1 MPTCRTLFVAL
12 SGLCIGALPG
22 AGLAQVIEPLV
33 PIPPLPAGPQ
43 APQVPGQPAVIG
55 KTVTDRARPE
65 VDPLGVR
72 AGEFFIFPRLEVD
85 EGHNDNIFATSTGKQ
100 GAWVTT
106 LMPSFDILSNFSQ
119 NALYLSGG
127 AALGRYASHTSENF
141 EDGFGL
147 VGGRYDI
154 SALTHAFASARFDRL
169 HEPRTAPTSPGA
181 AAEPVRYTT
190 YNGTVGL
197 AQTGTRIG
205 YEIDGAVTRSEY
217 EAPPAT
223 GGGFIFQDDRNVT
236 GYEGAIR
243 LSYEFMPDY
252 QAFLRTS
259 GNTQQYDH
267 AAGNGISI
275 RNSNGYRVDVG
286 ARLDLTG
293 VTYAELYAGWLEQ
306 DYQAAQFGSLR
317 GIDFGASV
325 VWNFTTLDTLRITSS
340 RTANNANAEVAGIA
354 TSPGYLS
361 SVVSARIDHEL
372 LRNLLLNVNA
382 SYESDDWKR
391 IDRGDDVF
399 GVGAGAKY
407 LLNRNL
413 YLGLSYTFQRR
424 TSNGLQQTTFY
435 SQNIFLLRLSTQI

>member
-1 MPTCRTLFVAL
+1 MRGTVLVAL
-12 SGLCIGALPG
+12 SGFCIAALPG
-22 AGLAQVIEPLV
+22 AGIAQIVEPLT
-33 PIPPLPAGPQ
+33 PIPPLPVGPE

-85 EGHNDNIFATSTGKQ
+85 EGYNDNLFATPANKQ
-100 GAWVTT
+100 SAWLTQ

-119 NALYLSGG
+119 NALYMSGG
-127 AALGRYASHTSENF
+127 AALGRYSSHTSENF
-141 EDGFGL
+141 DDAFGL
-147 VGGRYDI
+147 VGGRYDL
-154 SALTHAFASARFDRL
+154 SALTNVFASARFDRL

-181 AAEPVRYTT
+181 AAEPVKYST
-190 YNGTVGL
+190 YNGTVGI

-205 YEIDGAVTRSEY
+205 YEVDGAVTRSEY

-223 GGGFIFQDDRNVT
+223 GGGFIAQDDRNVT
-236 GYEGAIR
+236 GYEGAVR
-243 LSYEFMPDY
+243 LSYEFFPDY
-252 QAFLRTS
+252 QAFVRGS
-259 GNTQQYDH
+259 GNSQQYDH

-275 RNSNGYRVDVG
+275 RNSNGYRIDVG

-293 VTYAELYAGWLEQ
+293 VTFAEFYAGWLEQ
-306 DYQAAQFGSLR
+306 DYEAAQFGTLR

-325 VWNFTTLDTLRITSS
+325 VWNFTTLDTLRITST
-340 RTANNANAEVAGIA
+340 RTVNNANAEVVGIA
-354 TSPGYLS
+354 TSPGYLA

-372 LRNLLLNVNA
+372 LRNLLLNATA
-382 SYESDDWKR
+382 SYENDDWKG
-391 IDRGDDVF
+391 IDRGDNIY
-399 GVGAGAKY
+399 GVGVGAKY

-424 TSNGLQQTTFY
+424 TSDGLQQTTPY